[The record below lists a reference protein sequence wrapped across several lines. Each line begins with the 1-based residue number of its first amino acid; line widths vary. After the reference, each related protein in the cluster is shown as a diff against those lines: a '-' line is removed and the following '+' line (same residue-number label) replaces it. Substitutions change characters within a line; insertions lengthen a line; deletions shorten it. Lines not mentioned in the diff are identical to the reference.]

1 MAQNSQR
8 VSIYFFLIFDI
19 FYIAQVFANLLQLYQ
34 MVTEK
39 NNDPDQNSNRTL
51 ILKIFDHIIIDHKK
65 TLARKPNA
73 FAMINFI
80 PEIPEFAK
88 HNQVC

>member
-1 MAQNSQR
+1 MPNIVLCFALTKNISC
-8 VSIYFFLIFDI
+8 FFSLV
-19 FYIAQVFANLLQLYQ
+19 AQVFANLLQLYQ

-39 NNDPDQNSNRTL
+39 KNDPDQNSNRAL

-65 TLARKPNA
+65 TLAKKPNA